1 MAILKTNNISTDPA
15 INAKLKTNVSKDEIL
30 QRFNPTK
37 TDNIL
42 PCDGGLSY
50 LSEKVDQCIDSI
62 NPNVLKVGITDAQA
76 DRIITNSSKVGITP
90 AQASAITANTAKT
103 GISSG
108 QASAITDN
116 TAKTGISSGQASAIV
131 ANTAKTVLTIGTGS
145 GNAKAG
151 NTTTIS
157 SGQASAIIDNTAKNT
172 NVVQTSVTGNAGT
185 ATKIATITNDNI
197 VQLAGNQTLTGTK
210 TFSAT
215 IVGSVN
221 GNSATTSETT
231 ITSGQASAITA
242 NTAKTGISSGQ
253 ASEITAN
260 TKKVSMVIGTKETQA
275 KAGNTTTIS
284 DAQVLLLKNLGKG
297 ITVTSISLSFSK
309 DRNNN
314 LTITDGTSNWVIAA
328 AR

>member
-30 QRFNPTK
+30 QRFNATK

-42 PCDGGLSY
+42 PCDDGLSY
-50 LSEKVDQCIDSI
+50 LSEKVDECIDSI
-62 NPNVLKVGITDAQA
+62 NPNILKVGITDAQA
-76 DRIITNSSKVGITP
+76 TRIATNSSKVGITS
-90 AQASAITANTAKT
+90 AQSSAITANTSKTGITSGQASAITANTAKT

-108 QASAITDN
+108 QASAIT
-116 TAKTGISSGQASAIV
+116 A
-131 ANTAKTVLTIGTGS
+131 
-145 GNAKAG
+145 
-151 NTTTIS
+151 
-157 SGQASAIIDNTAKNT
+157 NTAKNT

-185 ATKIATITNDNI
+185 ATKIASITNDNI